1 MRTQSVHFSHHQC
14 GIFLSPALRQLKN
27 KKHDEEPKSFSDFQS
42 YSTCYY
48 LFLRIQILCYK
59 SVAAALQQT
68 EMHFMH
74 VGRDPDTGL
83 VFRYLLFLN
92 KLTHVTETLIK

>member
-14 GIFLSPALRQLKN
+14 GIFIL
-27 KKHDEEPKSFSDFQS
+27 H
-42 YSTCYY
+42 
-48 LFLRIQILCYK
+48 IQILCYK

-83 VFRYLLFLN
+83 VLREPAFPEQTNPCYRNFNQINVIL
-92 KLTHVTETLIK
+92 